1 MTDSVVWLLGCLPL
15 LLGFCLPCL
24 EIRRAKDYDKGGD
37 GIGLRKVKSPVIRNH
52 AQAQLVCKVVVAN
65 SAGPGLHRWL
75 TDATRSN
82 HRKVLRGNIS
92 GRAASSVFL
101 AILFWR
107 DHNLRFRVG
116 NTDKYLPPEFFTK
129 AGRPLRAN
137 SSVCGQFLSMRQ
149 TRHVAAWV
157 SFAR

>member
-15 LLGFCLPCL
+15 LLGFCLPWL

-37 GIGLRKVKSPVIRNH
+37 GIGLRKVKSPVIQSH
-52 AQAQLVCKVVVAN
+52 AQWVCRVVVAN
-65 SAGPGLHRWL
+65 LAGPGLRRWL
-75 TDATRSN
+75 TDATLSD
-82 HRKVLRGNIS
+82 HRRVLQGNVS

-101 AILFWR
+101 AILLWR
-107 DHNLRFRVG
+107 DHNLVFRVG
-116 NTDKYLPPEFFTK
+116 NTDKHLPPEFFAE

-149 TRHVAAWV
+149 ARHVAAWV
-157 SFAR
+157 SCAR